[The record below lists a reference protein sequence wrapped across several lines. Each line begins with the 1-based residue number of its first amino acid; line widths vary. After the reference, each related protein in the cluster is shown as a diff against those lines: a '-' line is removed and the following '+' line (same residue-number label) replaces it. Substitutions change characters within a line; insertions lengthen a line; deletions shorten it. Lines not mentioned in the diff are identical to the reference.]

1 MRKKLIT
8 HVNGLFSHAPKTT
21 QAQEI
26 HDEILINT
34 LDRFDEEIA
43 AGHSEDDAYAAAVE
57 SIGSVDEILDGLS
70 PEKSVT
76 SIQRAIAIA
85 LYVLCATPVII
96 GKAIGSIAPIL
107 GVCAMFIIIG
117 FATYLLLT
125 AGATPAVIK
134 KRQRRALGI
143 AMYIVCVTPVILASA
158 IGSIAPIIATC
169 IMFFLIGF
177 GTYLI
182 LTAGLTPADKPTKQ
196 LRSLG
201 ISLYIVCVTP
211 VILGSVF
218 GDIGPTIGVALMF
231 LLAAAATALVVYPSV
246 LQGGRKQP
254 SAATA
259 ASEPAPE
266 QVPSAMAS
274 GYWKIFVPVYWV
286 CASGLFFLL
295 GSTVVQWYFA
305 WLVFP
310 IAGALF
316 GIIRA
321 IVHRDG
327 LNSVKQICS
336 ALLWLLVILTYF
348 ILTLKTE
355 AYFITWLCFPIGA
368 ALNGV
373 VSGIFEIK
381 KRRNMK

>member
-8 HVNGLFSHAPKTT
+8 HVNGLFSHAPKTA

-26 HDEILINT
+26 HDEILLNT
-34 LDRFDEEIA
+34 LDRYDEEIA
-43 AGHSEDDAYAAAVE
+43 GGHSEEEAYRVAVE
-57 SIGSVDEILDGLS
+57 SIGSVDEILDSLA
-70 PEKSVT
+70 PAKSVT
-76 SIQRAIAIA
+76 TIRRVIAIA
-85 LYVLCATPVII
+85 LYVFCVAPVII
-96 GKAIGSIAPIL
+96 GDAFGNIGAII
-107 GVCAMFIIIG
+107 GVCAMFFLAAI
-117 FATYLLLT
+117 ATYLLLT
-125 AGATPAVIK
+125 ARLTPATRK
-134 KRQRRALGI
+134 TKQLRALGI
-143 AMYIVCVTPVILASA
+143 ALYIICVTPTIFFSEA
-158 IGSIAPIIATC
+158 IDG
-169 IMFFLIGF
+169 
-177 GTYLI
+177 
-182 LTAGLTPADKPTKQ
+182 K
-196 LRSLG
+196 LG
-201 ISLYIVCVTP
+201 DTLGVC
-211 VILGSVF
+211 
-218 GDIGPTIGVALMF
+218 LMF
-231 LLAAAATALVVYPSV
+231 LFAAVATALVVYASA
-246 LQGGRKQP
+246 GRRERKKIQE
-254 SAATA
+254 A
-259 ASEPAPE
+259 ASPAE
-266 QVPSAMAS
+266 VNDVSSEEFSSKS
-274 GYWKIFVPVYWV
+274 GTSLYWKIFVPVYWV